1 MKDATGMNTVFI
13 LCEADPAS
21 QNVGRKLEKKAG
33 FILESTA
40 SGKHLYRSERGFMVS
55 IDSIHIHRE
64 GLDAEI
70 ERDFGLKPDRLV
82 FMSTHRSESNTP
94 AITFHPI
101 GNYGGARLGG
111 RARTL
116 VPSCPELMT
125 GALLSMNAS
134 PHQSYQV
141 TFEATHHGPALST
154 PAMFAEIGS
163 DESAWMDGAAGNS
176 VAEVLLAMKEAEG
189 TNAIGIGGGHY
200 CSRFK
205 EIAQKRRINFGH
217 FIPNHNLHLVD
228 ETVAAEVADKSPRT
242 AFFAVHE
249 DRKNS
254 AEIERVAKLMEGA
267 GLKRLDHSAADFRI

>member
-1 MKDATGMNTVFI
+1 MNTVFV

-21 QNVGRKLEKKAG
+21 QNVGRKLEKKG
-33 FILESTA
+33 NFEFESAA
-40 SGKHLYRSERGFMVS
+40 SGKHLYTSGRAYMVT

-70 ERDFGLKPDRLV
+70 EKDFGVRPDRIV

-101 GNYGGARLGG
+101 GNYGEAKLGG
-111 RARTL
+111 RVRAL

-125 GALLSMNAS
+125 GFLLSMDAT
-134 PHQSYQV
+134 PHHGYQV

-163 DESAWMDGAAGNS
+163 DESAWRDGAAGNA
-176 VAEVLLAMKEAEG
+176 VAEVLLGMKESEG

-205 EIAQKRRINFGH
+205 EITQKRNINFGH

-228 ETVAAEVADKSPRT
+228 ETLAAEVAEKSPRT

-249 DRKNS
+249 DKKHA
-254 AEIERVAKLMEGA
+254 AEIERVAGLLEGA
-267 GLKRLDHSAADFRI
+267 GLKRLAHSEVGFRK